1 VTDVLTGGRTGFP
14 ELDRTKSSLER
25 RIEAERQLQIAVDD
39 HSVAVD
45 QRRESIREELEDR
58 TVQRTNTAQAG
69 LLAQISDSGM
79 SWRDV
84 ARVLGVSVPAVQKW
98 RKGGEITGVNRY
110 NLARLAAVLDLI
122 ADHLVLTRMDL
133 LASNRHDLVLEL
145 VSDEASSTTPV
156 AVLDAYDPAWRENL
170 VDRAFE
176 AFEAGDGRMSVRPK
190 R

>member
-1 VTDVLTGGRTGFP
+1 
-14 ELDRTKSSLER
+14 
-25 RIEAERQLQIAVDD
+25 
-39 HSVAVD
+39 
-45 QRRESIREELEDR
+45 
-58 TVQRTNTAQAG
+58 
-69 LLAQISDSGM
+69 M

-122 ADHLVLTRMDL
+122 ADHLVLEAVSWLEMPIRHDVSLTRMDL